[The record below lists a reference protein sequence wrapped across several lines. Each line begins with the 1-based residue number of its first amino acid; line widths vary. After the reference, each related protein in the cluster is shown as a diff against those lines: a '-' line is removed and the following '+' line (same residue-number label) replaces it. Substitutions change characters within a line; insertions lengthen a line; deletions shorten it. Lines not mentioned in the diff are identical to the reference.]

1 MGGVGAATA
10 LLGALRVSG
19 AGGPASSSGTS
30 AAVTPLEAARIGA
43 ILEDAIEKMT
53 FLSAVTPD
61 ILHRRDEVADMTSG
75 EIARLLAEQRAL
87 EARFEELVTQRAA
100 LKGIGN
106 KARYKDLQT
115 EFDNVSYQLKESMK
129 TLCRNLKEHPDLS
142 ETVSR
147 ITEEREA
154 LVQLLERTLSAL
166 REGHYAPLVDFV
178 EKERDV
184 RDKLR
189 AVASK
194 EEEVLKEV
202 DTLTTLLKEEE
213 DKHAA
218 DMEARRLELGD
229 LKEKLRKL
237 KVDTTLTLRYAR
249 KEASARTEA
258 AVRGFTAEESDLQT
272 QIDAMRRRIALEKT
286 VHDEAM
292 EAMRR
297 GELISLP
304 SLLCAATSARPFH
317 LHPSLCVSPHT
328 ACCVAVAAEQD
339 DFARSAE
346 EWKAKQAAELE
357 SKAAELAALTAERD
371 RQRAQLEAFQARY
384 DRDLAEL
391 AEREAAEAARAAA
404 EEYAASEDARKHAAA
419 SSLQSVLG
427 DMFAVVAAAAAASK
441 AAKAAKGGDKK
452 KKK

>member
-1 MGGVGAATA
+1 M
-10 LLGALRVSG
+10 
-19 AGGPASSSGTS
+19 
-30 AAVTPLEAARIGA
+30 TPLEAARIGA

-87 EARFEELVTQRAA
+87 EARFEELVAQRAA

-258 AVRGFTAEESDLQT
+258 AVRGFTAEESDLQA

-292 EAMRR
+292 DAMRR
-297 GELISLP
+297 
-304 SLLCAATSARPFH
+304 
-317 LHPSLCVSPHT
+317 
-328 ACCVAVAAEQD
+328 EQD
-339 DFARSAE
+339 EFARSAE

-404 EEYAASEDARKHAAA
+404 EEYAASEESRKHAAA